1 MPKLP
6 AIKGIEL
13 KKFCEKL
20 GFKAAR
26 QRGSHVRMRHDDGR
40 VTTIPI
46 HRNSDIPMG
55 LLRKIIREDLEIS
68 QEEFLRLYM
77 EV

>member
-1 MPKLP
+1 MPELP

-20 GFKAAR
+20 GFKVTR

-55 LLRKIIREDLEIS
+55 LLRKIIGIVKSFMKKNES
-68 QEEFLRLYM
+68 SG
-77 EV
+77 